1 MTPKSKLLPRWLFKQ
16 IGFLFGGAGR
26 SGFAGRG
33 FAMRLMHLGLH
44 AYFVGETTTPS
55 IGEGDLLVIGSGS
68 GSTGSLVVDA
78 KKAKAVGAKLAT
90 VTIYPTAEI
99 GSLADAI
106 IAIPGET
113 PKNETGAADTAHSVQ
128 PMGTLFEQLS
138 WLTYDAIILGL
149 MKLTGETTDTMFP
162 RHANLE

>member
-1 MTPKSKLLPRWLFKQ
+1 M
-16 IGFLFGGAGR
+16 
-26 SGFAGRG
+26 
-33 FAMRLMHLGLH
+33 
-44 AYFVGETTTPS
+44 
-55 IGEGDLLVIGSGS
+55 IGSGS

-78 KKAKAVGAKLAT
+78 KKAKGVGAKLAT
-90 VTIYPTAEI
+90 VTIYPTAKI

-106 IAIPGET
+106 ITIPGET
-113 PKNETGAADTAHSVQ
+113 PKNETGTADTAHSVQ

-138 WLTYDAIILGL
+138 WLTYDAIILEL

>member
-1 MTPKSKLLPRWLFKQ
+1 M
-16 IGFLFGGAGR
+16 
-26 SGFAGRG
+26 
-33 FAMRLMHLGLH
+33 
-44 AYFVGETTTPS
+44 
-55 IGEGDLLVIGSGS
+55 IGSGS

-138 WLTYDAIILGL
+138 WLTYDAIILEL